1 VSPRS
6 GAGKGVAR
14 RLRAGGRIPGVCY
27 GREIP
32 AASISLDA
40 RALERLISTSEAGVN
55 TLIGLSVEGG
65 GAYDGRQV
73 LIKELQRD
81 PVTGRLLHA
90 DFYAVDLTQVVK
102 VSVPIHVRGMPEGV
116 KMGGILDQ
124 SLRELELEC
133 LPQAIP
139 TEILVDVSAL
149 VIGQSLHV
157 RDLDLPAD
165 VELVSDPDLSVV
177 SVMVPAAEEVAA
189 PEAAEVAVGEEA
201 AEGAEPGAAP
211 AGAEGAGE
219 ESGGD

>member
-211 AGAEGAGE
+211 AGAEEAGE